1 MNRRD
6 FLKLA
11 ALGSLAVL
19 TAQFTRKFSSFFP
32 GDGSSGDFAVRL
44 GGKLFKGT
52 VDGCILASL
61 DSGRSWRRSANFG
74 REARVKAL
82 AVSGGRLFARIG
94 IPGGMFDLVSAD
106 GIVWRTV
113 G

>member
-11 ALGSLAVL
+11 AVGSLAVL
-19 TAQFTRKFSSFFP
+19 TAQFGRKFSSVFP
-32 GDGSSGDFAVRL
+32 GVVSSGDFAASL

-52 VDGCILASL
+52 ADGRILASTDDGL
-61 DSGRSWRRSANFG
+61 SWRCCADFG
-74 REARVKAL
+74 GNARVRDLYA
-82 AVSGGRLFARIG
+82 SGGRLFAEIG
-94 IPGGMFDLVSAD
+94 IPGGTFELASAD
-106 GIVWRTV
+106 GIRWRTI